1 MCVRVHVSMNLCS
14 RSVYQAH
21 THANC
26 GVVLW
31 YNCGGGSVCAGM
43 GPRAISSR
51 KFMPAGCLYYDYRMH
66 ARTHTYTHSLARAL
80 SLVPLAHKAAL
91 TRGTGHNGRAGSHHR
106 GRLISIP
113 GSQSAAVVGR
123 VALTCTCSCAPPHTR
138 TLASRHAGTHTSA
151 SGRRRGGAIV
161 AQHPD
166 ANVIV
171 MPSSSTSFRISCGWG
186 RGTEQPWVKNLSCSA
201 VPPLQSAE

>member
-1 MCVRVHVSMNLCS
+1 MYTR
-14 RSVYQAH
+14 H
-21 THANC
+21 TRTQTVVWCCGITVAVGACAQVWGRGRFPAANSC
-26 GVVLW
+26 LQV
-31 YNCGGGSVCAGM
+31 A
-43 GPRAISSR
+43 
-51 KFMPAGCLYYDYRMH
+51 FTTTTGCTR
-66 ARTHTYTHSLARAL
+66 ARTRTLTHSHAL